1 MPKSGDFGQRCSF
14 KIVFT
19 SSAVVVNEMI
29 SHAYI
34 RPTQVYLNKLL
45 NKKLDKIV
53 DDVFEN
59 SKYYDFH
66 N

>member
-1 MPKSGDFGQRCSF
+1 MPKSGDFGQQCSF
-14 KIVFT
+14 KIAFT
-19 SSAVVVNEMI
+19 SSAIVVNEMI

-59 SKYYDFH
+59 SKYY
-66 N
+66 

>member
-1 MPKSGDFGQRCSF
+1 
-14 KIVFT
+14 
-19 SSAVVVNEMI
+19 MI

-59 SKYYDFH
+59 SKYY
-66 N
+66 